1 MTRIINLDDLRL
13 AAKRKLPRMVFDF
26 IDGGAEDERTMRS
39 NRDAF
44 SKLTLEP
51 RLLTGGARRDQSTTV
66 AGQTFRTPV
75 LLAPTG
81 LSRLA
86 GPEGELGAARAAA
99 SRGTVSIVSSASSIS
114 VDEVARGVNSP
125 QWFQLYPWGDWDLT
139 KTLVDRARKAGSAT
153 LVVTLDVPVTG
164 ARERDYRNGM
174 TIPVRINPK
183 TAFDVMRHPH
193 WALNL
198 VTGKRITMANLVG
211 LREGR
216 SNSAAS
222 LAQLNMDLLNP
233 AYSWDDVSRLR
244 DEWQGKLLVKGIMGA
259 SDARIAVDRGADGVI
274 VSNHGGRQA
283 DGIPAS
289 LEVLPEVVAEVGH
302 RTDVLFDGGI
312 RRGSDVVMAMALGA
326 KAVLVGRPWMYGL
339 AVNGE
344 AGVANML
351 DILSGE
357 IDRTLALIGAPSVAA
372 LNPGFI
378 RGGSR
383 QRQESASLNEWEA
396 SL

>member
-1 MTRIINLDDLRL
+1 MSRILNLDDLRL
-13 AAKRKLPRMVFDF
+13 AAKRRLPRLVFDF
-26 IDGGAEDERTMRS
+26 IDGGAEDERTLRA
-39 NRDAF
+39 NREAF
-44 SKLTLEP
+44 SNLSLAP
-51 RLLTGGARRDQSTTV
+51 RLLAGGATRDQSTTV

-86 GPEGELGAARAAA
+86 GRSGELGAARAAA
-99 SRGTVSIVSSASSIS
+99 SRGTVSIVSSASSVSI
-114 VDEVARGVNSP
+114 DEVARGVDRP

-139 KTLVDRARKAGSAT
+139 STIVERARNAGSDT

-164 ARERDYRNGM
+164 ARERDYRSGM
-174 TIPVRINPK
+174 TIPVRISPK
-183 TAFDVMRHPH
+183 TAFDVMSHPR
-193 WALNL
+193 WALAM
-198 VTGKRITMANLVG
+198 VTSKPITMANLVG

-244 DEWQGKLLVKGIMGA
+244 EAWKGKLLVKGIMGA
-259 SDARIAVDRGADGVI
+259 ADARIAEDRGADGVI

-283 DGIPAS
+283 DAIPAS

-312 RRGSDVVMAMALGA
+312 RRGTDVVMAMALGA

-339 AVNGE
+339 AVGGE

-351 DILSGE
+351 DILSAE

-378 RGGSR
+378 RGHGD
-383 QRQESASLNEWEA
+383 QRPDAASLTELEA